1 MAENVRLIITN
12 MTYRGSTRRMCIL
25 EEDRKIVEIRPE
37 STENGAA
44 QGDVYMGQV
53 ENAPGNLDAVFVR
66 ISPDERCYL
75 PLKDTQN
82 AVYSSGTGNRTKP
95 KAGDELLVQ
104 VTRGKMKTKL
114 SAVSAQLSFPGRY
127 LVLTTGKEG
136 LMFSKKLSANDKE
149 RLKRT
154 LDTLEIHAE
163 TGTATEPGFG
173 LLIRTEAVQA
183 SKEDLLREYQ
193 SLREIYV
200 AVAINGS
207 HRTLYSRLY
216 RPDPDY
222 IGMLKDLKEETAET
236 ILTDDRD
243 VMEHISAW
251 CRANAPSLIPK
262 IKLYEDK
269 LLPLPKLISLERTL
283 DEALKKQVWL
293 KCGGY
298 LVIEPTEAF
307 ISIDVNTGKYV
318 SKKKPEE
325 GFREVNREAA
335 EEIARQLRLRNLSG
349 MILIDFINMQ
359 NPDHNEE
366 LLDILK
372 KLTKKDPV
380 QTEVIDMTALHIVEA
395 TRKKVRQSLY
405 ETLIC

>member
-1 MAENVRLIITN
+1 MAENIRLIITN
-12 MTYRGSTRRMCIL
+12 MTYHGSTRRMCIL

-37 STENGAA
+37 STESGAVK
-44 QGDVYMGQV
+44 GDVYMAQV

-75 PLKDTQN
+75 PIKDTQS
-82 AVYSSGTGNRTKP
+82 ALYSSGTGSRIKP

-104 VTRGKMKTKL
+104 VTHGKMKTKL
-114 SAVSAQLSFPGRY
+114 AAVSAELSFPGRY
-127 LVLTTGKEG
+127 LVLNTGREG

-149 RLKRT
+149 RLKG
-154 LDTLEIHAE
+154 TLEKLEIQATPRTE
-163 TGTATEPGFG
+163 TAPGFG
-173 LLIRTEAVQA
+173 LLVRTEAVQA
-183 SKEDLLREYQ
+183 SKEELFREYQ
-193 SLREIYV
+193 NLSKLYV
-200 AVAINGS
+200 SVAINGS

-216 RPDPDY
+216 RPEPDY
-222 IGMLKDLKEETAET
+222 IGMLKDLKEETAEA
-236 ILTDDRD
+236 ILTDDRE
-243 VMEHISAW
+243 VMEHISTW
-251 CRANAPSLIPK
+251 CKTNAPSLISK

-269 LLPLPKLISLERTL
+269 LLPLPQLISLERTL

-349 MILIDFINMQ
+349 TILIDFINMQ

-366 LLDILK
+366 LLGILRK
-372 KLTKKDPV
+372 FTKKDPV
-380 QTEVIDMTALHIVEA
+380 QTEVIDMTKLHIVEA
-395 TRKKVRQSLY
+395 TRKKVRPTLY
-405 ETLIC
+405 EAL

>member
-1 MAENVRLIITN
+1 MAANVRLIITN
-12 MTYRGSTRRMCIL
+12 MTYRGSARRMCIL

-44 QGDVYMGQV
+44 PGDVYVGQV

-75 PLKDTQN
+75 PIKDTQN

-114 SAVSAQLSFPGRY
+114 AAVSAELSFPGRY
-127 LVLTTGKEG
+127 LVLSTGREG
-136 LMFSKKLSANDKE
+136 LMFSKKLSANEKE
-149 RLKRT
+149 RLKGA
-154 LDTLEIHAE
+154 LEKLEIQAKPRTE
-163 TGTATEPGFG
+163 TDPGFG
-173 LLIRTEAVQA
+173 LLVRTEAVQA
-183 SKEDLLREYQ
+183 TKEELLREYH
-193 SLREIYV
+193 SLSELYV
-200 AVAINGS
+200 SVAINGS

-216 RPDPDY
+216 RPDADY
-222 IGMLKDLKEETAET
+222 IGMLKDLKEETAEA
-236 ILTDDRD
+236 ILTDDRE
-243 VMEHISAW
+243 VMEHISTW
-251 CRANAPSLIPK
+251 CKTNAPSLISK

-325 GFREVNREAA
+325 GFREVNLEAA

-349 MILIDFINMQ
+349 TILIDFINMQ

-366 LLDILK
+366 LLGILRK
-372 KLTKKDPV
+372 FTKKDPV
-380 QTEVIDMTALHIVEA
+380 QTEVIDMTKLHIVEA
-395 TRKKVRQSLY
+395 TRNKVRPTLY
-405 ETLIC
+405 EAL

>member
-1 MAENVRLIITN
+1 MAEKIRLIITN

-44 QGDVYMGQV
+44 PGDVYMGQV

-75 PLKDTQN
+75 PIKDTQN
-82 AVYSSGTGNRTKP
+82 AVYSSGTGSRTKP

-114 SAVSAQLSFPGRY
+114 AAVSAELSFSGRY
-127 LVLTTGKEG
+127 LVLSTGREG
-136 LMFSKKLSANDKE
+136 LMFSKKLSANEKE
-149 RLKRT
+149 RLKGA
-154 LDTLEIHAE
+154 LEKLEIQAKPRTE
-163 TGTATEPGFG
+163 TEPGFG
-173 LLIRTEAVQA
+173 LLVRTEAVQA
-183 SKEDLLREYQ
+183 TKEELLREYH
-193 SLREIYV
+193 SLSELYV
-200 AVAINGS
+200 SVAINGS

-216 RPDPDY
+216 HPDPDY
-222 IGMLKDLKEETAET
+222 IGILKDLKEENAEA
-236 ILTDDRD
+236 ILTDDRE
-243 VMEHISAW
+243 VMEHISTW
-251 CRANAPSLIPK
+251 CKTNAPSLISK

-366 LLDILK
+366 LLGILRK
-372 KLTKKDPV
+372 FTKKDPV
-380 QTEVIDMTALHIVEA
+380 QTEVIDMTKLHIVEA
-395 TRKKVRQSLY
+395 TRNKVRPTLY
-405 ETLIC
+405 EAL

>member
-1 MAENVRLIITN
+1 MAANVRLIITN

-44 QGDVYMGQV
+44 PGDVYVGQV

-75 PLKDTQN
+75 PIKDTQN

-114 SAVSAQLSFPGRY
+114 AAVSAELSFPGRY
-127 LVLTTGKEG
+127 LVLSTGREG
-136 LMFSKKLSANDKE
+136 LMFSKKLSANEKE
-149 RLKRT
+149 RLKGA
-154 LDTLEIHAE
+154 LEKLEIQAKPRTE
-163 TGTATEPGFG
+163 TDPGFG
-173 LLIRTEAVQA
+173 LLVRTEAVQA
-183 SKEDLLREYQ
+183 TKEELLREYH
-193 SLREIYV
+193 SLSELYV
-200 AVAINGS
+200 SVAINGS

-216 RPDPDY
+216 RPDADY
-222 IGMLKDLKEETAET
+222 IGMLKDLKEETAEA
-236 ILTDDRD
+236 ILTDDRE
-243 VMEHISAW
+243 VMEHISTW
-251 CRANAPSLIPK
+251 CKTNAPSLISK

-325 GFREVNREAA
+325 GFREVNLEAA

-366 LLDILK
+366 LLGILRK
-372 KLTKKDPV
+372 FTKKDPV
-380 QTEVIDMTALHIVEA
+380 QTEVIDMTKLHIVEA
-395 TRKKVRQSLY
+395 TRNKVRPTLY
-405 ETLIC
+405 EAL

>member
-1 MAENVRLIITN
+1 MAENIRLIITN
-12 MTYRGSTRRMCIL
+12 MTYRGNTRRMCIL

-37 STENGAA
+37 STENGAVP
-44 QGDVYMGQV
+44 GDVYMGQV

-75 PLKDTQN
+75 PLKETN
-82 AVYSSGTGNRTKP
+82 SAVYSSGTGNRTKP

-114 SAVSAQLSFPGRY
+114 AAVSAELSFPGRY
-127 LVLTTGKEG
+127 LVLSTGKEG

-149 RLKRT
+149 RLKET
-154 LDTLEIHAE
+154 LEKLEIHPEARTE
-163 TGTATEPGFG
+163 KEPGFG
-173 LLIRTEAVQA
+173 LVVRTEAVQA
-183 SKEDLLREYQ
+183 SKEALIREYK
-193 SLREIYV
+193 SLIELYV
-200 AVAINGS
+200 SAAIIGS
-207 HRTLYSRLY
+207 HRTLYSCLY

-222 IGMLKDLKEETAET
+222 IAMLKDLKEESAESV
-236 ILTDDRD
+236 LTDDRE
-243 VMEHISAW
+243 VLEHISTW
-251 CRANAPSLIPK
+251 CETNAPSLSSK

-293 KCGGY
+293 KCGGF

-318 SKKKPEE
+318 NKKKPEE

-366 LLDILK
+366 LLGIFRK
-372 KLTKKDPV
+372 MVKKDPV
-380 QTEVIDMTALHIVEA
+380 QTEVIDMTKLHIVEA
-395 TRKKVRQSLY
+395 ARKKVRPSLY
-405 ETLIC
+405 ETFC

>member
-1 MAENVRLIITN
+1 MAANVRLIITN
-12 MTYRGSTRRMCIL
+12 MTYRGSARRMCIL

-44 QGDVYMGQV
+44 PGDVYVGQV

-75 PLKDTQN
+75 PIKDTQN

-114 SAVSAQLSFPGRY
+114 AAVSAELSFPGRY
-127 LVLTTGKEG
+127 LVLSTGREG
-136 LMFSKKLSANDKE
+136 LMFSKKLSANEKE
-149 RLKRT
+149 RLKGA
-154 LDTLEIHAE
+154 LEKLEIQAKPRTE
-163 TGTATEPGFG
+163 TDPGFG
-173 LLIRTEAVQA
+173 LLVRTEAVQA
-183 SKEDLLREYQ
+183 TKEELLREYH
-193 SLREIYV
+193 SLSELYV
-200 AVAINGS
+200 SVAINGS

-216 RPDPDY
+216 RPDADY
-222 IGMLKDLKEETAET
+222 IGMLKDLKEETAEA
-236 ILTDDRD
+236 ILTDDRE
-243 VMEHISAW
+243 VMEHISTW
-251 CRANAPSLIPK
+251 CKTNAPSLISK

-325 GFREVNREAA
+325 GFREVNLEAA

-366 LLDILK
+366 LLGILRK
-372 KLTKKDPV
+372 FTKKDPV
-380 QTEVIDMTALHIVEA
+380 QTEVIDMTKLHIVEA
-395 TRKKVRQSLY
+395 TRNKVRPTLY
-405 ETLIC
+405 EAL

>member
-1 MAENVRLIITN
+1 MAANVRLIITN

-44 QGDVYMGQV
+44 PGDVYVGQV

-75 PLKDTQN
+75 PIKDTQN
-82 AVYSSGTGNRTKP
+82 AVYSSGTGKRTKP

-114 SAVSAQLSFPGRY
+114 AAVSAELSFPGRY
-127 LVLTTGKEG
+127 LVLSTGREG
-136 LMFSKKLSANDKE
+136 LMFSKKLSANEKE
-149 RLKRT
+149 RLKGA
-154 LDTLEIHAE
+154 LEKLEIQAKLRTE
-163 TGTATEPGFG
+163 TDPGFG
-173 LLIRTEAVQA
+173 LLVRTEAVQA
-183 SKEDLLREYQ
+183 TKEELLREYH
-193 SLREIYV
+193 SLSELYV
-200 AVAINGS
+200 SVAINGS

-216 RPDPDY
+216 RPDADY
-222 IGMLKDLKEETAET
+222 IGMLKDLKEETAEA
-236 ILTDDRD
+236 ILTDDRE
-243 VMEHISAW
+243 VMEHISTW
-251 CRANAPSLIPK
+251 CKTNAPSLISK

-325 GFREVNREAA
+325 GFREVNLEAA

-349 MILIDFINMQ
+349 TILIDFINMQ

-366 LLDILK
+366 LLGILRK
-372 KLTKKDPV
+372 FTKKDPV
-380 QTEVIDMTALHIVEA
+380 QTEVIDMTKLHIVEA
-395 TRKKVRQSLY
+395 TRNKVRPTLY
-405 ETLIC
+405 EAL

>member
-1 MAENVRLIITN
+1 MAENIRLIITN

-37 STENGAA
+37 STESGAV
-44 QGDVYMGQV
+44 QGDVYVGQV

-82 AVYSSGTGNRTKP
+82 AVYPSGTGNRTKP

-149 RLKRT
+149 RLNG
-154 LDTLEIHAE
+154 TLEKLEIKTE

-173 LLIRTEAVQA
+173 LLVRTEAVQA
-183 SKEDLLREYQ
+183 SKEALLREYQ
-193 SLREIYV
+193 SLRKLYD

-222 IGMLKDLKEETAET
+222 IGMLKDLKEETAEA
-236 ILTDDRD
+236 ILTDDRE

-251 CRANAPSLIPK
+251 CKTNAPSLIPK

-283 DEALKKQVWL
+283 DEAMKKQVWL

-335 EEIARQLRLRNLSG
+335 EEITRQLRLRNLSG

-359 NPDHNEE
+359 NPDHDEE
-366 LLDILK
+366 LLGIFR
-372 KLTKKDPV
+372 KLVKKDPV
-380 QTEVIDMTALHIVEA
+380 QTEVIDMTKLHIVEA
-395 TRKKVRQSLY
+395 TRKKVRP
-405 ETLIC
+405 TLFEAMNQ

>member
-1 MAENVRLIITN
+1 MAANVRLIITN

-37 STENGAA
+37 STESGAA
-44 QGDVYMGQV
+44 PGDVYMGQV

-75 PLKDTQN
+75 PIKDTQN
-82 AVYSSGTGNRTKP
+82 AVYSSGTGSRTKP

-114 SAVSAQLSFPGRY
+114 AAVSAELSFPGRY
-127 LVLTTGKEG
+127 LVLSTGREG
-136 LMFSKKLSANDKE
+136 MMFSKKLSANEKE
-149 RLKRT
+149 RLKGA
-154 LDTLEIHAE
+154 LEKLEIQAKPRTE
-163 TGTATEPGFG
+163 TDPGFG
-173 LLIRTEAVQA
+173 LLVRTEAVQA
-183 SKEDLLREYQ
+183 TKEELLREYH
-193 SLREIYV
+193 SLSELYV
-200 AVAINGS
+200 SVAINGS

-222 IGMLKDLKEETAET
+222 IGMLKDLKEETAEA
-236 ILTDDRD
+236 ILTDDRE
-243 VMEHISAW
+243 VMEHISTW
-251 CRANAPSLIPK
+251 CKTNAPSLISK

-349 MILIDFINMQ
+349 TILIDFINMQ

-366 LLDILK
+366 LLGILRK
-372 KLTKKDPV
+372 FTKKDPV
-380 QTEVIDMTALHIVEA
+380 QTEVIDMTKLHIVEA
-395 TRKKVRQSLY
+395 TRNKVRPTLY
-405 ETLIC
+405 EAL